1 MNYKKAIGSNL
12 LCALLAAAVVWMVL
26 GGSFRAALLF
36 IVLLLWLCNELWHA
50 ALTLPGL
57 LLGVWSTIRGKECP
71 KAEKGVARAFSLLLL
86 VVPHVLFAVLYGAEL
101 LTGGLV
107 SAWLGMPV
115 SHGLFACSFV
125 APAVLCFICLVSP
138 LPPLSVVV
146 LGAYLFE
153 PELRVTRTSAQPDV
167 AQTLFPPVPGVAENK
182 PRHPELQKRAGELVY
197 YGRPVIGGMSPY
209 TQRDALVGGIMLG
222 AGLLVLVMAAAAYPE
237 TALGAILC
245 LVLALTFGG
254 FGWSLLSGP
263 ARWNAR
269 LRMVEY
275 AFTSSHV
282 YIAEGNDIQ
291 VLPLDEHLCITLEK
305 PAGKIGNIY
314 LSQRGESGIVMHA
327 VFQRVKINYDSSKL
341 DASAPLQ
348 GFIQVENAAAICQQL
363 RRYQGDKRN

>member
-86 VVPHVLFAVLYGAEL
+86 VVPHVLFAVLYGAEM
-101 LTGGLV
+101 LTGGQV

-115 SHGLFACSFV
+115 SHDLFACAFI
-125 APAVLCFICLVSP
+125 APALLCMICLVSP
-138 LPPLSVVV
+138 LPPISMVV

-153 PELRVTRTSAQPDV
+153 PELWTKQEPERADAVQTS
-167 AQTLFPPVPGVAENK
+167 LPPAPAAAVDM

-222 AGLLVLVMAAAAYPE
+222 AGLLALVMAAAAYPE

-275 AFTSSHV
+275 AFTSCHV
-282 YIAEGNDIQ
+282 YIVEGNDIQ

-348 GFIQVENAAAICQQL
+348 GFIQVENAAVICQQL

>member
-86 VVPHVLFAVLYGAEL
+86 VVPHVLFAVLYGAEM
-101 LTGGLV
+101 LTGGQV

-115 SHGLFACSFV
+115 SHDLFACAFI
-125 APAVLCFICLVSP
+125 APALLCMICLVSP
-138 LPPLSVVV
+138 LPPISMVV

-153 PELRVTRTSAQPDV
+153 PELWTKQEPERADAVQTS
-167 AQTLFPPVPGVAENK
+167 LPPAPAAAVDM

-222 AGLLVLVMAAAAYPE
+222 AGLLALVMAAAAYPE

-275 AFTSSHV
+275 AFTSCHV
-282 YIAEGNDIQ
+282 YIVEGNDIQ

-341 DASAPLQ
+341 DANAPLQ

-363 RRYQGDKRN
+363 RLYQGDKRN